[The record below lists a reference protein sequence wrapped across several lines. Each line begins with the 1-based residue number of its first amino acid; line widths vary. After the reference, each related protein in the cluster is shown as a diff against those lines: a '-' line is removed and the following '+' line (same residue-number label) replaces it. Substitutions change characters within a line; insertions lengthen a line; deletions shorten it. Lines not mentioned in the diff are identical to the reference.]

1 MYFLDRLINSYIFN
15 FNSEN
20 VLSNIKVS
28 IITVVR
34 NGEKTIK
41 DTIESVLSQT
51 YSDIEYILIDGC
63 STDKT
68 VEIINGY
75 EKQISKFI
83 SEPDEGIYD
92 ALNKGI
98 LRASGDVVAILH
110 SDDKFCNTHV
120 CSDIMKHMDK
130 TRAEFCFSD
139 MVIVDNFSGKIL
151 RHYMASYFKRWMF
164 RIGWMPPHPTCFIKK
179 SLFDE
184 FGMYSTDYKIAGD
197 FDLLVRFFY
206 GRKIRWSYL
215 DQITIKMS
223 GDGISNSGWRSKRL
237 IFNEISRSLKSNG
250 IWSLSIFQLIR
261 YIIRM
266 LETIIKPK
274 KDGFG

>member
-1 MYFLDRLINSYIFN
+1 M
-15 FNSEN
+15 
-20 VLSNIKVS
+20 KVS
-28 IITVVR
+28 IITVVY
-34 NGEKTIK
+34 NNVESIGGAIQ
-41 DTIESVLSQT
+41 SVLSQD
-51 YSDIEYILIDGC
+51 YDNVEYIVIDGG
-63 STDKT
+63 STDGT
-68 VEIINGY
+68 IEIIKEY
-75 EKQISKFI
+75 LDKISVFI
-83 SEPDEGIYD
+83 SEPDKGIYD

-98 LRASGDVVAILH
+98 LLASGDVVAILH

-120 CSDIMKHMDK
+120 CSDMIKHMDK
-130 TRAEFCFSD
+130 TRAELCFSD

-151 RHYMASYFKRWMF
+151 RYYMASNFKRWMF
-164 RIGWMPPHPTCFIKK
+164 RIGWMPPHPTCFINK

-184 FGMYSTDYKIAGD
+184 FGMYSKDYKIAGD

-223 GDGISNSGWRSKRL
+223 GDGVSNSGWRSKWI
-237 IFNEISRSLKSNG
+237 IFNEINLSLRSNG

-266 LETIIKPK
+266 LEIMIKPK
-274 KDGFG
+274 KNSCD

>member
-1 MYFLDRLINSYIFN
+1 VKL
-15 FNSEN
+15 
-20 VLSNIKVS
+20 S
-28 IITVVR
+28 IITVVY
-34 NGEKTIK
+34 NNVEGIK
-41 DTIESVLSQT
+41 SAIESVISQDC
-51 YSDIEYILIDGC
+51 SHIEHIVVDGG
-63 STDKT
+63 STDGT
-68 VEIINGY
+68 IEIINEY
-75 EKQISKFI
+75 LDKISVFI
-83 SEPDEGIYD
+83 SEPDKGIYD
-92 ALNKGI
+92 ALNKGV

-120 CSDIMKHMDK
+120 CSDMMKHMDK

-164 RIGWMPPHPTCFIKK
+164 RIGWMPPHPTCFIKR

-223 GDGISNSGWRSKRL
+223 AGGASNLGWQSKRL

-250 IWSLSIFQLIR
+250 VWSLSIFQSIRYLIR
-261 YIIRM
+261 LMEI
-266 LETIIKPK
+266 IIKPK
-274 KDGFG
+274 KGSCD